1 MNKLDLLKLFA
12 GSENFRSLINEL
24 NKKEAY
30 DFMKNILL
38 PLEIKQRMLNLD
50 NETERLDFI
59 NNFIDLAAA
68 SLDSKDKNENMT
80 ELN

>member
-1 MNKLDLLKLFA
+1 M
-12 GSENFRSLINEL
+12 R
-24 NKKEAY
+24 
-30 DFMKNILL
+30 NILL

-68 SLDSKDKNENMT
+68 SLDSKAKNENMT